1 HDEHRGDPGIRRE
14 RCGRG
19 GEASRRVSADDQ
31 LGVARQEN
39 APRRGERLAR
49 RGSQSDRSGGGN
61 MSSWPGRSSSG
72 YGSRQASPVL
82 VARQELIMS
91 VRMTSE
97 SCASVTVTGP
107 ANGAVTVIFLREA
120 LKR

>member
-1 HDEHRGDPGIRRE
+1 
-14 RCGRG
+14 
-19 GEASRRVSADDQ
+19 
-31 LGVARQEN
+31 
-39 APRRGERLAR
+39 
-49 RGSQSDRSGGGN
+49 

-107 ANGAVTVIFLREA
+107 ANGAVTVIFLKEA
-120 LKR
+120 LKRYTLGFEPIGPNFARNMPPTLSEQRMRAPAVVHEAYTCVTSRVRES